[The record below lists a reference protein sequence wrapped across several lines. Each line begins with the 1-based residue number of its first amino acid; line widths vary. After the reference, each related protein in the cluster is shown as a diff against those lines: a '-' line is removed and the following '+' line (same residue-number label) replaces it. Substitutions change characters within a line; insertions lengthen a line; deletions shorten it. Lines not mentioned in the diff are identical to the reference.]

1 LAHVGAVEPQRSHVT
16 PIPALSGPKTVAT
29 RRGKFIKMTE
39 RDSIPD
45 DVPVADAVEQNR
57 LVTEPSDLQSVDPD
71 ERVPIDDGA
80 APLES
85 NEFDWQEQR
94 QVVEDADTDEFR

>member
-1 LAHVGAVEPQRSHVT
+1 
-16 PIPALSGPKTVAT
+16 
-29 RRGKFIKMTE
+29 MTE

-57 LVTEPSDLQSVDPD
+57 LVAESAELESVDPD
-71 ERVPIDDGA
+71 ERVQIDDGA

-85 NEFDWQEQR
+85 NELDWQEQR
-94 QVVEDADTDEFR
+94 QVVDDPDLDEFR